1 MEAAPVNPGLCG
13 EVDDGVT
20 VGTIG
25 DPVALDPEAPPTPVP
40 VLPGAVPGAVPVAN
54 PVEPPDT
61 PVELED
67 TSAIAQHMHA
77 SENNT

>member
-1 MEAAPVNPGLCG
+1 MEAALVNLGPFG
-13 EVDDGVT
+13 EVDGDT

-40 VLPGAVPGAVPVAN
+40 VLPGAVPGVVPVAN

-67 TSAIAQHMHA
+67 ISAITQHMHVVG
-77 SENNT
+77 NNT